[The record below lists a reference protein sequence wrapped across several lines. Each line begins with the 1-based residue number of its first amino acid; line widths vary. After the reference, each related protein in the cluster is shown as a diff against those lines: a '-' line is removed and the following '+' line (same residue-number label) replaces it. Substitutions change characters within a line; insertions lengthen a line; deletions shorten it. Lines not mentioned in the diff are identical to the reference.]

1 MTSTV
6 APARPPRRALYRPRR
21 TLGLDVPAVRRER
34 WARGRIGLAWG
45 LLVLNILTY
54 YPTTWDGQPLLLP
67 IPSAVGKLIAQGA
80 LPAALF
86 VALTV
91 NRRLVIRPNAFLCLL
106 FLMLLEALLTLIRHE
121 YLYETLFGTAFRTAR
136 LAAFV
141 ATLWLLTP
149 WWGRRDVL
157 LVRCH
162 IAVMTVVL
170 STVLLGLFVAPG
182 HALTQGRLSGVFWP
196 IPPTQVAHYAAVT
209 IGLMVLLW
217 LCGRVR
223 GRIALGY
230 TVVAGGILLLTHTRT
245 ALLAMVVGLLIGGLS
260 LFAAKSRV
268 RKAFLTCAVVGGAVA
283 LTLSGVITHW
293 LARGQ
298 DSQQLTDLTGRA
310 TVWQLVE
317 NLPRNK
323 FEVLF
328 GFGLS
333 NNSFNGLAIDSNWLA
348 TYNDQGLFGIALC
361 ASLVIFLFV
370 LAYFRPRGV
379 HRAMALFL
387 VTYCLVASYTET
399 GLSQPSSYLLDMALA
414 ASLLMVPL
422 ASKRPGRAQRLPSL
436 IGNEPVSEHRGP
448 PGPRGRSPRGGVW
461 GAAPPPRPTP

>member
-1 MTSTV
+1 MGRMV
-6 APARPPRRALYRPRR
+6 
-21 TLGLDVPAVRRER
+21 DAVTHER
-34 WARGRIGLAWG
+34 WARWRIGLAWG
-45 LLVLNILTY
+45 LLVLNVLPY
-54 YPTTWDGQPLLLP
+54 YSTTWDGQPLFLP

-121 YLYETLFGTAFRTAR
+121 YLYENLFGTAFRTAR
-136 LAAFV
+136 LAGFV

-149 WWGRRDVL
+149 WWGRRDLL
-157 LVRCH
+157 LVRCQ
-162 IAVMTVVL
+162 IAVMSVVL
-170 STVLLGLFVAPG
+170 GTIVLGLFCSPSL
-182 HALTQGRLSGVFWP
+182 ALTEGRLSGVLWP
-196 IPPTQVAHYAAVT
+196 IPPTQVAHYAAET
-209 IGLMVLLW
+209 IGLMALLW
-217 LCGRVR
+217 LCGRIR
-223 GRIALGY
+223 GRTALVF
-230 TVVAGGILLLTHTRT
+230 VVAGAAILLLTHTRT
-245 ALLAMVVGLLIGGLS
+245 ALLAMVIGLVVGGLS

-268 RKAFLTCAVVGGAVA
+268 RKAFLACVVVGGGAA

-298 DSQQLTDLTGRA
+298 DSQQLTGLTGRA

-317 NLPRNK
+317 TLPRNR

-361 ASLVIFLFV
+361 ASLIIFLFV

-399 GLSQPSSYLLDMALA
+399 GLSQPSSYLIDMALA
-414 ASLLMVPL
+414 ASLLMMPL
-422 ASKRPGRAQRLPSL
+422 AAKRSGPALPPL
-436 IGNEPVSEHRGP
+436 LERPRQLPMVIG
-448 PGPRGRSPRGGVW
+448 GGS
-461 GAAPPPRPTP
+461 G